1 MEVSMDHA
9 MQILNLTLIHIGNV
23 TLTLGG
29 LLSSLAVLIIGY
41 WVARRVRRLLV
52 VHIAP
57 RFNIERHT
65 AFALGS
71 VVFYVIVIIT
81 TMLGLGLLGFD
92 LSNLAIIA
100 GALSVGIGLGLQN
113 IANNFVSGLLLLF
126 DRSIKVG
133 DYIELGDGTRGVIEQ
148 VRVRST
154 IVRTNDDVEAI
165 VPNSYFLSDRVI
177 NWTLTGNYRR
187 MHIPFGVA
195 YGTDIDKVFEVI
207 EGLAPQLPEVKLD
220 DPERLPRL
228 WFTEMAESSLNFELI
243 LWVKPPATMRPRGTT
258 SVFLRTIHQALI
270 EEGMEIPFPQ
280 RDLHMRSGSLKV
292 QLERQRKETV

>member
-1 MEVSMDHA
+1 MKDMLSQAQTWLE
-9 MQILNLTLIHIGNV
+9 IELLHIGGAK
-23 TLTLGG
+23 LTLGG
-29 LLSSLAVLIIGY
+29 LLGSLLVLIIGY
-41 WVARRVRRLLV
+41 WIARRVRRLV
-52 VHIAP
+52 IDHIAP
-57 RFNIERHT
+57 RFNIARHT

-71 VVFYVIVIIT
+71 VVFYVIVIVT
-81 TMLGLGLLGFD
+81 TMLGLELVGFD

-133 DYIELGDGTRGVIEQ
+133 DYVELGDGTRGVIDQ

-154 IVRTNDDVEAI
+154 IIRTNDDVEAI
-165 VPNSYFLSDRVI
+165 VPNSQFLSDKVI

-195 YGTDIDKVFEVI
+195 YGSDVDKVFEVI
-207 EGLAPQLPEVKLD
+207 EALARELPGVKLD

-243 LWVKPPATMRPRGTT
+243 VWVVPPATMRPRGTT
-258 SVFLRTIHQALI
+258 SVFLRAIHKALL
-270 EEGMEIPFPQ
+270 EHGFEIPFPQ
-280 RDLHMRSGSLKV
+280 RDVHIKSLPAGY
-292 QLERQRKETV
+292 RG